1 VTQDEDE
8 LSLKEFYNYTVS
20 QIGREESLINNR
32 LSWMLTFQGFL
43 FAAIALVTDV
53 GTDPAIRIILRN
65 LVPIV
70 GLVIGAFT
78 LIGVHAAYLSINN
91 IKAKCKERKERKER
105 LGDRP
110 LYPPAHGTPTAHRL
124 GKIPSYGIPTMVVI
138 AWLLF
143 LLLLIKM

>member
-1 VTQDEDE
+1 MTQDEDE

-91 IKAKCKERKERKER
+91 IKAKCKERKEK
-105 LGDRP
+105 LCYRP
-110 LYPPAHGTPTAHRL
+110 LYPPAHGGPTAHRL
-124 GKIPSYGIPTMVVI
+124 GQIPSYGIPTMVVI